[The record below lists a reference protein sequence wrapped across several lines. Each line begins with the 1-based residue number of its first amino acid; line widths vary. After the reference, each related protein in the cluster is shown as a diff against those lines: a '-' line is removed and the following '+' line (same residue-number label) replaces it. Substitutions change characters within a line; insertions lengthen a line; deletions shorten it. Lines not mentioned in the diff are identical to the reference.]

1 MKIVKYLK
9 NPLLIINRL
18 RVKKLFSKRGQK
30 IEDEIY
36 LKKAFKLFMG
46 KKLNLKNPLTFSEKL
61 QWLKLYNR
69 KPEYTTMVDKYAVK
83 EYIAEKIG
91 EEHVIKTLGV
101 WDRFDDIDFN
111 ALPQQFVLKTTHDSG
126 GLSICRDKSTF
137 DKEKAR
143 EKIEKSLEREYFY
156 VWREWPYKDVKP
168 RIIAEQYMEQKGCDE
183 LTDYKFYCFNG
194 EPKFLYISQ
203 GLSNHETARIQYV
216 SLDWEKMAVR
226 RTDFPEMDKL
236 PPKPIT
242 YDKMI
247 EFSKTF
253 SKNIPFLRVDFY
265 EINGKLYFS
274 ELTFSPGAGLTKFE
288 PESWD
293 YKFGDW
299 ITLSE
304 KGKIDRITAKCADDL
319 ANKSSFYI

>member
-1 MKIVKYLK
+1 MK
-9 NPLLIINRL
+9 LISIFRPRKWLMLYSNSKRA
-18 RVKKLFSKRGQK
+18 KKLS
-30 IEDEIY
+30 DERC
-36 LKKAFKLFMG
+36 LKLKFYAYMG
-46 KKLNLKNPLTFSEKL
+46 KKLNLKNPQTFSEKL

-69 KPEYTTMVDKYAVK
+69 KPEYTKMVDKYAVK
-83 EYIAEKIG
+83 EYVAEKIG
-91 EEHVIKTLGV
+91 EEYVIKTLGV

-111 ALPQQFVLKTTHDSG
+111 ALPHKFVLKTTHDSG
-126 GLSICRDKSTF
+126 GVVICKDKNSF
-137 DKEKAR
+137 DIKNAKA
-143 EKIEKSLEREYFY
+143 KLEKSLNRDYFITA
-156 VWREWPYKDVKP
+156 REWPYKDVKP

-216 SLDWEKMAVR
+216 SLDWEKMEIKRA
-226 RTDFPEMDKL
+226 DYPNIDEL

-247 EFSKTF
+247 EFSKIF

-293 YKFGDW
+293 YKFGEW
-299 ITLSE
+299 IKLP
-304 KGKIDRITAKCADDL
+304 K
-319 ANKSSFYI
+319 